1 MIARR
6 IVGVVVL
13 TLITFSG
20 FLTLVLC
27 AKTMDRRPIKTDKQP
42 VNADNLITRN
52 IHFEGDKFWSNT
64 VEHIGDCA
72 VLCVRMTKC
81 MSFNFD
87 MKTLVCELNSDYLV
101 DADHSGRSKPNS
113 VYSSI
118 RNWPIKVTY
127 FTVCLLVVVPFVLFC
142 SFSI

>member
-6 IVGVVVL
+6 IVGAVVL

-20 FLTLVLC
+20 FLTRVLC
-27 AKTMDRRPIKTDKQP
+27 AKTMDRHPI
-42 VNADNLITRN
+42 NADDLITRN

-87 MKTLVCELNSDYLV
+87 MKTLVCELNSDHLV
-101 DADHSGRSKPNS
+101 DADRSGRSRPSS
-113 VYSSI
+113 VYSNI
-118 RNWPIKVTY
+118 RNWPRKVT
-127 FTVCLLVVVPFVLFC
+127 FC
-142 SFSI
+142 GGCCCCCFFR